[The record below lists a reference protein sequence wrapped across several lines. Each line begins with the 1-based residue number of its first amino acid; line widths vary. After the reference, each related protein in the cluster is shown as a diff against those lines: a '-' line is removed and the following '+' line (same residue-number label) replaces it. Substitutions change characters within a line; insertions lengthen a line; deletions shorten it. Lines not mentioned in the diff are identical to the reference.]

1 MTAFVGTTAK
11 GRYDAL
17 QQQSAEME
25 AQIEALSE
33 G

>member
-11 GRYDAL
+11 AL